1 MKLKIVKARIG
12 LQWVRLGMRTFF
24 RQPLAMAGLF
34 FLYMAMISVATLIP
48 VIGTLIALGLLPAAT
63 LGLMAA
69 SQEADRGKFP
79 MPSILVSAFRA
90 GKQEMR
96 AMLTLGVLYAAGF
109 LIVLAI
115 SSLFDG
121 GQFAMLYLMGG
132 EMTRE
137 LAQTPDFRTAML
149 VALAL
154 YLPLSLMFW
163 HAPALVHWHGVPP
176 VKSLFFSFIAC
187 WKNFGAYT
195 LYGIGWA
202 GVFAGSIIVISLFAA
217 LMNSETFAAYAMF
230 PLALLMAA
238 MFFTSIYF
246 TFRDSFVY
254 TQDTPGEQDDTTHI
268 ARP

>member
-24 RQPLAMAGLF
+24 RKPLAMAGLF

-96 AMLTLGVLYAAGF
+96 AMLTLGALYAAGF

-195 LYGIGWA
+195 LYGIGWVGRLRRLDHRHFAFCGAHEQRNIRGLCNVPA
-202 GVFAGSIIVISLFAA
+202 GTADGGDVLHLDLFHIPRQLRLHPGHPRRAG
-217 LMNSETFAAYAMF
+217 
-230 PLALLMAA
+230 
-238 MFFTSIYF
+238 
-246 TFRDSFVY
+246 
-254 TQDTPGEQDDTTHI
+254 
-268 ARP
+268 